1 MRHWPNSTDLPPQPL
16 RASWDL
22 LLPDYNDAST
32 LRHMLAKAM
41 ARFTRFR

>member
-32 LRHMLAKAM
+32 LRQMLAKAM